1 MANRSVQFQAGCPR
15 EDRRSFMSE
24 LPRGHFLFN
33 IFEKLE
39 EKDDV
44 ADPFDIEAFGE
55 KVELAKSA
63 NIDVM
68 NFFERCHKNG
78 LSMKDSLAA
87 FDAEIAKIPPKP

>member
-1 MANRSVQFQAGCPR
+1 
-15 EDRRSFMSE
+15 MSK

-44 ADPFDIEAFGE
+44 ADPFDIAAFGE
-55 KVELAKSA
+55 KIALAKSA
-63 NIDVM
+63 NIDAM
-68 NFFERCHKNG
+68 DFFDRCHKNG

-87 FDAEIAKIPPKP
+87 FDAEIAKIPPKS

>member
-1 MANRSVQFQAGCPR
+1 
-15 EDRRSFMSE
+15 MSK

-44 ADPFDIEAFGE
+44 ADPFEIEAFGD

-63 NIDVM
+63 NIDAM